1 MTGEAYPEEIK
12 PPLPNDNEDETTT
25 RTLEL
30 RPKNKEETFQSDSSK
45 QHLHNS
51 SLYDPTTN
59 LMSPRQFTHV
69 FYKNCVLSSQSFGV
83 SKLFKDSCAYY
94 DNVAQK
100 VQITPAPKNKA
111 CLSLVRLS

>member
-25 RTLEL
+25 RTLKL

-45 QHLHNS
+45 QHFHKS

-69 FYKNCVLSSQSFGV
+69 FYKNCVLSSQNFGV